1 MAVTRRRFVFGLAAG
16 STSIWA
22 ATEDDSLYVKVHR
35 RLNNDRE
42 LNIQG
47 LKVDVTDG
55 VVTVD
60 GVVRTQK
67 LQEKVVKVAKVKGVK
82 SVVNRVRV
90 VP

>member
-1 MAVTRRRFVFGLAAG
+1 MTRRWFVFGLAAG

-22 ATEDDSLYVKVHR
+22 ADADDSLYDKVHR
-35 RLNNDRE
+35 RLNNDRQ
-42 LNIQG
+42 LKIQQ

-60 GVVRTQK
+60 GVVRSQK
-67 LQEKVVKVAKVKGVK
+67 QQEKVAKVAKIKGVK
-82 SVVNRVRV
+82 SVVNRVQV

>member
-1 MAVTRRRFVFGLAAG
+1 MAITRRCFVFALAVGTTPLCG
-16 STSIWA
+16 SD
-22 ATEDDSLYVKVHR
+22 EDDSLYDKVHR
-35 RLNNDRE
+35 RLNNDRQ
-42 LNIQG
+42 LKIQQ

-67 LQEKVVKVAKVKGVK
+67 LQEKVVKVAKIKGVK